1 MFYQP
6 YIRGDVITYLNFSMN
21 CEYASVWNGGVPVE
35 AIVLVTYDIFTRK
48 GHRQGQPV
56 CAHNGV
62 VFTRRAAPVLSNCCA
77 LFFEFPHFLEE
88 LGKVI
93 RRNF

>member
-1 MFYQP
+1 LFYQP
-6 YIRGDVITYLNFSMN
+6 YRRGDVITYLNFSMN

-62 VFTRRAAPVLSNCCA
+62 YPSSCA
-77 LFFEFPHFLEE
+77 SFVKLLRSFFLNFPISLKSWVRSYEE
-88 LGKVI
+88 I
-93 RRNF
+93 FR